1 MCYMYVE
8 GDIYLG
14 MSNNNYAPV
23 KDVNAAKKFSTKEQ
37 ASNVF
42 KSCVPKILRRN
53 YNWSLQE
60 FEGMNVDNTEKIND
74 TYTPVDLAELKT
86 TLNDL
91 ASKFSTLKGNKEW
104 LLDQQSGIDKQINDI
119 LHFIEFEKFSACEG
133 FKLCRALK
141 ELRLKRRK
149 VKNELEL
156 INIINCHTC
165 NNMANGSTNKA
176 IASIENKQYAPRIL
190 SELFENRNIDS
201 ILKIN

>member
-8 GDIYLG
+8 GDIHLG
-14 MSNNNYAPV
+14 TSKNNYVPV
-23 KDVNAAKKFSTKEQ
+23 KDINAAKKFSTKEQ

-42 KSCVPKILRRN
+42 KSCVPKILRHN
-53 YNWSLQE
+53 HNWSLQE
-60 FEGMNVDNTEKIND
+60 FEDMNADNTEKIND
-74 TYTPVDLAELKT
+74 TYTPVDLVELKT

-104 LLDQQSGIDKQINDI
+104 LLDQQSGIDKQISDI

-141 ELRLKRRK
+141 ELRLKRRE

-176 IASIENKQYAPRIL
+176 IASIESKQYTPRIL
-190 SELFENRNIDS
+190 SELFENRNIDG